1 MRNLGFTFDKGLN
14 MRAQISKV
22 KQKAIGNL
30 VNIARIV
37 KYLDRGSRLKLVYGL
52 VLSHIDFCNSLY
64 IYLPNYIL
72 RELQLII
79 NSSARLIVG
88 MPRFS
93 RDPVSPACIELH
105 FLPVKARIIYK
116 ICLLTFKSLTFGQ
129 PIYLAELLNIRQ
141 ISRDLRSS
149 SDLRLDEPII
159 AQSNFSNRCFE
170 YVAPRL
176 YNSLPV
182 AVRDSSTV
190 FTFKRRLKTFLF
202 NQAYDLNLLCLDK
215 NFRM

>member
-1 MRNLGFTFDKGLN
+1 M
-14 MRAQISKV
+14 
-22 KQKAIGNL
+22 
-30 VNIARIV
+30 
-37 KYLDRGSRLKLVYGL
+37 
-52 VLSHIDFCNSLY
+52 
-64 IYLPNYIL
+64 
-72 RELQLII
+72 
-79 NSSARLIVG
+79 
-88 MPRFS
+88 
-93 RDPVSPACIELH
+93 
-105 FLPVKARIIYK
+105 
-116 ICLLTFKSLTFGQ
+116 FGQ
-129 PIYLAELLNIRQ
+129 INRRHAKVFSWSCFSSLHWASFLTRQGQNNLQDMSSNIQKSYIWAAIYLAELLNIRQ

-190 FTFKRRLKTFLF
+190 LIFKRRLKTFLF

-215 NFRM
+215 NFRV